1 MLIPNVIFILRSQNT
16 EAIFSVRLLRVG
28 GDKLTSAVF
37 KIELLEGNSVSPN
50 DFILISYQ
58 TVHKKKD
65 QKKTTNLTPTKRM
78 LSAK

>member
-50 DFILISYQ
+50 DFILISY
-58 TVHKKKD
+58 VHKKNK
-65 QKKTTNLTPTKRM
+65 
-78 LSAK
+78 